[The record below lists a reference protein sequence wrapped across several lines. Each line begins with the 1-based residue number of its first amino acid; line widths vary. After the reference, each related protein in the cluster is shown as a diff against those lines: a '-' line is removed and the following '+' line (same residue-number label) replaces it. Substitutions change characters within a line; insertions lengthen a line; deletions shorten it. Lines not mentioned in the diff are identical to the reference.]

1 MLHSSRS
8 FLLAVL
14 CSALFLAFPI
24 AANAQQYGVVFGN
37 NVNVREE
44 PSSKS
49 KLLGKIVENMTQ
61 VKVESNYYV
70 SERISFGNCDIE
82 YDWYDINQDE
92 KLKGWLYG
100 AYIIA
105 FETADSAKDFI
116 DKNTE
121 FRSQHAGKYSMEYD
135 PGDFYTYYELELLED
150 GTIKFSLN
158 RVEGDH
164 IISEEGNGRY
174 YIETKTNTFN
184 FYGNTTGEF
193 SPDGY
198 TWAEYYALANGHEP
212 SDAELKKYI
221 NEESHYKCYC
231 EVKGIPMER
240 FEELMKPV
248 K

>member
-1 MLHSSRS
+1 MLLSSRS

-37 NVNVREE
+37 NVNVREDA
-44 PSSKS
+44 SSKS
-49 KLLGKIVENMTQ
+49 KLLGKIADNMT
-61 VKVESNYYV
+61 KVNIEAENTA
-70 SERISFGNCDIE
+70 SEKIYFGNCYIE
-82 YDWYDINQDE
+82 YYWYEIITDQN
-92 KLKGWLYG
+92 LSGWLYG

-121 FRSQHAGKYSMEYD
+121 FRSQHAGKYTLDHQSD
-135 PGDFYTYYELELLED
+135 DFSTYYELELMAD
-150 GTIKFSLN
+150 GTITFDLSSV
-158 RVEGDH
+158 RGDH
-164 IISEEGNGRY
+164 ITSEKGSGRY
-174 YIETKTNTFN
+174 YLNTKNNTFN
-184 FYGNTTGEF
+184 FYGSTTGEF

-198 TWAEYYALANGHEP
+198 TWAEYFALANGHEP
-212 SDAELKKYI
+212 SKVELDNYI
-221 NEESHYKCYC
+221 NVESHYKCYC

-240 FEELMKPV
+240 LNELLIPV